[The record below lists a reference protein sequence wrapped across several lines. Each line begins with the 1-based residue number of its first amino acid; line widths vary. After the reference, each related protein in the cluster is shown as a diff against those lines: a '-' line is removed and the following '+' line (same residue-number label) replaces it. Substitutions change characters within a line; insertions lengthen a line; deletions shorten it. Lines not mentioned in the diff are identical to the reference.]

1 MRKNEGW
8 QVAFPLRMT
17 CAGLLGLKFRAF
29 LGGFAYP
36 NACFLAFGH
45 TSPQSY
51 AEGTGV

>member
-8 QVAFPLRMT
+8 QVAFPLGTRY
-17 CAGLLGLKFRAF
+17 AGLLSLIVRAF
-29 LGGFAYP
+29 LGGFGYP

-45 TSPQSY
+45 TSPQTY